1 MDWEETLK
9 DFPKPN
15 FHQKRSQ
22 SLFGG
27 QLPVCITT
35 AFCIPMKPLYLRSV
49 LSKLRRWQLQPLLV
63 NRKVPVL
70 LQDAPQPQVAQP
82 SLQKLN
88 ELGYKV
94 LPHLSYSPGL
104 LPTDYH
110 FFKYLDYF
118 LQGSAS
124 TTSRLQK
131 MHLRVRWILKHWF
144 LHYRNNKHFSLAKMY
159 WL

>member
-49 LSKLRRWQLQPLLV
+49 LSKLRWQLQPLLV
-63 NRKVPVL
+63 NRKVPVP